1 MNIEIL
7 IILFLVFSVG
17 SSLINKIRDYQ
28 KRQEMDRPIR
38 PVVGPR
44 AVGEPDE
51 EEIDLSEW
59 EIFRD
64 DPPEVE
70 QSEFQPI
77 QGRRSVSEEST
88 GDEFQEVH
96 GKREVEEGP
105 PEEEFRKPVVD
116 EPSELPEPERKMVR
130 RKRKAVK
137 LALGRNTLRQ
147 AIIYNEV
154 IGPPR
159 AENMPW

>member
-7 IILFLVFSVG
+7 VILFLVFSVG

-28 KRQEMDRPIR
+28 KRQEMDQPIR

-70 QSEFQPI
+70 QSVFQPI

>member
-7 IILFLVFSVG
+7 VILFLVFSVG

-38 PVVGPR
+38 PVVGQR

-59 EIFRD
+59 ETFRD

-77 QGRRSVSEEST
+77 QGRRSVSEEAT

-116 EPSELPEPERKMVR
+116 EPSELPELERKMVR

-137 LALGRNTLRQ
+137 LALGRNTLRK